1 MLAMYGSELV
11 KPFKSGERFLLRV
24 KFSCQLTRYHEE
36 CSGKRRAHIRGIIYG
51 LTNAYFLFS
60 CEFTWDQSAPHSYD
74 QNSFRCNC
82 VLRWSLD
89 DAQYRGLWFDSNC
102 HHEGVPKLLEIH
114 FTAIAQVAVLVLNGG
129 AMIGI
134 SVTALMDINVMLVQV
149 NIFVLVQ
156 FAKHPCL
163 WQDPLGWK

>member
-1 MLAMYGSELV
+1 MLTMYGSELV
-11 KPFKSGERFLLRV
+11 KPFKSGERILLQEKCNFLVRLV
-24 KFSCQLTRYHEE
+24 IKQE

-60 CEFTWDQSAPHSYD
+60 CEFRLSFDLLLVINPLHSNV

-82 VLRWSLD
+82 LLRWSLD
-89 DAQYRGLWFDSNC
+89 DAEHCGLGFDSDC
-102 HHEGVPKLLEIH
+102 HHEGASRLFGIRNTVSL
-114 FTAIAQVAVLVLNGG
+114 QVAVLVLNGG

-163 WQDPLGWK
+163 